1 MASFKWLLVGVV
13 FGSLAVANPLPV
25 PEADHLQARQSPTD
39 ANDIMS
45 GLCKDF
51 TLIFVR
57 GSGEVGNMGAVIGP
71 LLCATLK
78 ERISPNQVAC
88 QGVDGMYT
96 ASFPQ
101 NWLSPNTDAKSIAS
115 AATMLELATTKCP
128 NTQVVAGGYSQGTAV
143 IDYAIQDVKHEVR
156 NRINGVVLF
165 GYTRNIQD
173 RGGIPGYPQDRTKVY
188 CAPGDVVCDNIL
200 IVTPPHTTYGLYAK
214 DAAEFLA
221 SKVNQS
227 N

>member
-1 MASFKWLLVGVV
+1 MAHLMWLLIGA
-13 FGSLAVANPLPV
+13 FASLAVANPLPV
-25 PEADHLQARQSPTD
+25 WEADHFQARQSPTD
-39 ANDIMS
+39 ANDIM
-45 GLCKDF
+45 GGTCKDF

-57 GSGEVGNMGAVIGP
+57 GSGEVGNMGAVVGP
-71 LLCATLK
+71 LLCVMLK
-78 ERISPNQVAC
+78 EQISPNRVAC

-101 NWLSPNTDAKSIAS
+101 NFLAPNTDAKSIAS

-128 NTQVVAGGYSQGTAV
+128 KTQAVAGGYSQGTAV
-143 IDYAIQDVKHEVR
+143 IDYAVQEVKHEVR
-156 NRINGVVLF
+156 NKIKGVVLF

-188 CAPGDVVCDNIL
+188 CAPGDLVCDEIL
-200 IVTPPHTTYGLYAK
+200 LVTPPHQTYGLYAK